1 MPQIQIR
8 GGTNIQART
17 RRVDNIIFD
26 SASSVEIQ
34 YLNFFIPEYE
44 NKASK
49 AYEEAFRTG
58 ILKESIRS
66 KLIFNHLEISDAD
79 NSTSIYYT
87 TGTEASEVNSN
98 GNTFKSVYGNPNP
111 SNYTSTFDEVVPG
124 NFEIIDNSGQ
134 SDEGKWTV
142 LDSLTRRTATK
153 PFEHTFSFDD
163 NKAETTNDMFIF
175 SAGAGNVISSGDKI
189 ILRVFRSTQT
199 LDDAFSNLGV
209 FHSGLT
215 STLMDERTYNIDND
229 TGWNVLSYN
238 LRDLELPFPSKFAP
252 GKCLLWFEIE
262 RSPPELPTKH

>member
-87 TGTEASEVNSN
+87 TGIEASEVNSN
-98 GNTFKSVYGNPNP
+98 GNTFKSIYGNPNP

-142 LDSLTRRTATK
+142 LDLSLIHISEPTR
-153 PFEHTFSFDD
+153 
-163 NKAETTNDMFIF
+163 
-175 SAGAGNVISSGDKI
+175 
-189 ILRVFRSTQT
+189 L
-199 LDDAFSNLGV
+199 
-209 FHSGLT
+209 
-215 STLMDERTYNIDND
+215 
-229 TGWNVLSYN
+229 
-238 LRDLELPFPSKFAP
+238 
-252 GKCLLWFEIE
+252 
-262 RSPPELPTKH
+262 